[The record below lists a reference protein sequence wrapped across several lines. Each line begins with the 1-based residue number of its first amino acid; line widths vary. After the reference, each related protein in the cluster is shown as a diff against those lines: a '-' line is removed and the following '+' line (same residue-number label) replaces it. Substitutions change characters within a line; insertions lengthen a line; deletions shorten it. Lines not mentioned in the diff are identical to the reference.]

1 MQFKY
6 IASQPDGKIVEKEV
20 EAKDVAE
27 VLHYLSLQGL
37 RPISVKPLTEEGFV
51 IKKAFKAKI
60 SLTDQIFIS
69 KYLSLMLKIGTGLL
83 EAVNILI
90 EDFDKPAVKAF
101 LIEVRSNLER
111 GNPFYLSF
119 ARYPKIFSQVYVNM
133 VKAGETA
140 GNLERVFEDL
150 TEMLTRQKNL
160 KDQIRSA
167 LVYPIILVIGA
178 IVVMTFLVTYAL
190 PKIAKVFMEGGIK
203 APLFSQIVFSVGL
216 FIGKY
221 IFVILGFLIILVLLI
236 FYLYKSSSSLRK
248 IVFSLFSELPV
259 IRDLIKKIALQRF
272 ASTFAALIKAGIPIT
287 EGLEITAEAVGNI
300 ELKESLL
307 RISREGLARG
317 LTVGEAFRKEP
328 FFPRTV
334 VNLMAISEKAG
345 RVEVVLEVLADFYA
359 KEIDNTLKTLVSFLE
374 PALLLFIGI
383 MIAIIALS
391 IIVPIYQLTTQF

>member
-259 IRDLIKKIALQRF
+259 IRDLIKKIDLQRF